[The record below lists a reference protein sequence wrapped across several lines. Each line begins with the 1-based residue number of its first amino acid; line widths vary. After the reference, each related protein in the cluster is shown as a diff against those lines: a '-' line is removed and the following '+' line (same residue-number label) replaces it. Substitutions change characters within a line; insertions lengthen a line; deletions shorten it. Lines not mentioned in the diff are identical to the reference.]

1 MRWLPFQLNPDIPA
15 GGMPRRDYIER
26 KFGPGG
32 MNKYERIAAIG
43 KEVGIDFAFDKIQ
56 VQPNTVDA
64 HRLLHYA
71 DVQSRQ
77 DETAEALF
85 HAYFTEGEN
94 LADRNTLADI
104 GARAGL
110 DREAVA
116 EYLASDAG
124 RELVQTADIKARSAG
139 IEGVPFFIF
148 NRKVGVSGAQEPET
162 LLQAILQ
169 SMQDEPA
176 AAP

>member
-1 MRWLPFQLNPDIPA
+1 MRWLPFQLNPDIPES
-15 GGMPRRDYIER
+15 GMSRREYVER
-26 KFGPGG
+26 KFGPRG
-32 MNKYERIAAIG
+32 NANYARVAAIG
-43 KEVGIDFAFDKIQ
+43 KEVGIEFAFDRIQ

-85 HAYFTEGEN
+85 HAYFIEGEN

-110 DREAVA
+110 DRAAVA

-124 RELVQTADIKARSAG
+124 RELIQTADIEARSAG

-148 NRKVGVSGAQEPET
+148 NRKVGVPGAHEPET

-169 SMQDEPA
+169 SLQDEPA